1 MIVDYELRI
10 TDCELRISSFN
21 LYEGVLSYLLFIVL
35 CNINLF
41 RKPGVDP
48 GFFYGINFGILPMP
62 NYVNIG
68 KLVATFGVKGEMI
81 LKHNLGKK
89 TALKGLSVFFIEE
102 LPGSFLPYFL
112 QQLKIKSASELFVEI
127 EGLDSKEKASKYLQQ
142 QVWVNEIDF
151 KKFAAANAPIS
162 LLGFLAVDNG
172 KALGEV
178 LEVIEQPHQVM
189 CRIQFGEH
197 DDILI
202 PINEQSLLK
211 IDRKNK
217 KLMLDLP
224 EGLIEAQI

>member
-1 MIVDYELRI
+1 M
-10 TDCELRISSFN
+10 T
-21 LYEGVLSYLLFIVL
+21 
-35 CNINLF
+35 
-41 RKPGVDP
+41 
-48 GFFYGINFGILPMP
+48 

-89 TALKGLSVFFIEE
+89 TALKGLDVFFMEE

-112 QQLKIKSASELFVEI
+112 QQAKIKSESEIYVQI
-127 EGLDSKEKASKYLQQ
+127 EGVDSKEKASGLLQQ
-142 QVWVNEIDF
+142 QVWINETDF
-151 KKFAAANAPIS
+151 KKHAAAAAPIA
-162 LLGFLAVDNG
+162 LLGYIAHDKG

-189 CRIQFGEH
+189 CRIQFGKH

-202 PINEQSLLK
+202 PINEHSLLK
-211 IDRKNK
+211 VDKKNK

-224 EGLIEAQI
+224 DGLIEAQI